1 MSNSY
6 EDWHKDCMVQASDM
20 TIDNPAVSQVLK
32 SGLLKLAIVSSP
44 GQSSSVFLF
53 MGHSFIIC

>member
-1 MSNSY
+1 
-6 EDWHKDCMVQASDM
+6 MVQASDM